1 MTELILP
8 EKTITN
14 DENIH
19 TDLMTNRTEAI
30 ANLSIQQ
37 EGN

>member
-8 EKTITN
+8 DKTITN
-14 DENIH
+14 DKNIH
-19 TDLMTNRTEAI
+19 TDLVTNRTEAI
-30 ANLSIQQ
+30 ANLSIHQ